1 METDAPATSGKVLH
15 RARAYDALAWV
26 LTLGRERRFRDRL
39 VALAHLEPGDSV
51 LDVGCGTGALAIAA
65 RDRVGSGGQVCG
77 VDPSPEMVARA
88 RAKAATAAKAGADF
102 RFETATVEALPFADA
117 TFDAVLSTLMLHHL
131 SEEGRRQGIGEIA
144 RVLKPGGRFLAVDTG
159 GGGDAGGK
167 HHSLFHL
174 VRRHAHFDLDE
185 LVPVLEGP
193 GLGIVEQGSVP
204 STGTVG
210 LPPLRFILAAAPAS

>member
-1 METDAPATSGKVLH
+1 METEAPATSGKVLH

-39 VALAHLEPGDSV
+39 VDLAHLEPGDSV

-65 RDRVGSGGQVCG
+65 RDRVGSGNQVCG
-77 VDPSPEMVARA
+77 VDPSPEMVVRA
-88 RAKAATAAKAGADF
+88 RAKGAKAGADV

-131 SEEGRRQGIGEIA
+131 SEEGRRQGIGEIT

-159 GGGDAGGK
+159 GGGGAGGK
-167 HHSLFHL
+167 HHTLFHL

-185 LVPVLEGP
+185 LVPVLEGA
-193 GLGIVEQGSVP
+193 GLGIVEQGTVP

-210 LPPLRFILAAAPAS
+210 LPPLRFVLAAAPST